1 MLEKYGFYILA
12 VGLAIGVVGY
22 VWLIVRAFKERFLW
36 GVATLLP
43 PFALLFLF
51 LRRKK
56 VRGPAFVLALAAVT
70 IAAPYCVSYY
80 ERHFIPLEPY
90 EQIVDGEH
98 RITLT
103 GLKDFDYSTLQS
115 KRDIVVLQM
124 ANADVNDQTLELLH
138 DMPKLRKLDVNGSQV
153 TDDGLARIAE
163 LPALQ
168 ELYLARTRITDEG
181 FRKHLA
187 DKETLVHLDLT
198 GTAVKSKTK
207 RAWKNQRPDVRE
219 YVD

>member
-22 VWLIVRAFKERFLW
+22 IWLIVRAFKESFLW
-36 GVATLLP
+36 GVTTLLP
-43 PFALLFLF
+43 PLGLVFLF
-51 LRRKK
+51 ARRQK

-80 ERHFIPLEPY
+80 ERHFIPLAPY
-90 EQIVDGEH
+90 EQIVDGER

-103 GLKDFDYSTLQS
+103 GLKDFDYSTL
-115 KRDIVVLQM
+115 KDKTDTVVLQM
-124 ANADVNDQTLELLH
+124 ANEDVNDQTLELLH
-138 DMPKLRKLDVNGSQV
+138 DMPRLRKLDVNGSSI

-163 LPALQ
+163 LPALE

-187 DKETLVHLDLT
+187 DKEALLHLDLT
-198 GTAVKSKTK
+198 ATAVKSKTK
-207 RAWKNQRPDVRE
+207 RAWKNQRPDVRD